1 MQAFFRFGACGQ
13 VRRLSGLIDCGRR
26 RMEIRGSG
34 PNRFSELVGSASG
47 WCARIPEVMQAFFRT
62 VRCIQVLSSIRPH
75 RLRQFR
81 RRGPVWRYAGRVQ
94 IASASSSALRPGA
107 GFPDPVS
114 LTVCPYPSSA
124 LPASRTSM
132 DAPGDASIFSY
143 GSVHAVRCCR
153 LSGLID
159 CGSSDAAGPYGDTR
173 VGSKSLQR
181 ARRLCVRVLVFPT
194 PSR

>member
-1 MQAFFRFGACGQ
+1 MTCRVAEVGLRCIPPCDGGMQM
-13 VRRLSGLIDCGRR
+13 SSKRR
-26 RMEIRGSG
+26 RFSGELKAKVALEALRGDRTSMDAPG
-34 PNRFSELVGSASG
+34 DASIFSYGSVHA
-47 WCARIPEVMQAFFRT
+47 
-62 VRCIQVLSSIRPH
+62 VRCCRRPH

-124 LPASRTSM
+124 LPASPTSM